1 MPRAH
6 INTLVNATPVL
17 FGVVGLQTQ
26 GVTNPIINLAGTIGL
41 ASGTTGTTALLQV
54 VRGVSLT
61 AGPVI
66 YSAIFTQNSLGTFIN
81 NFSVQDLL
89 APSAPQ
95 TAYTAFLSGV
105 TGVSRIGPE
114 VLWGTASS
122 GGTAPAG

>member
-1 MPRAH
+1 MPRGLS
-6 INTLVNATPVL
+6 TLLVNATPAL

-26 GVTNPIINLAGTIGL
+26 GVTNPIVNLAGTFGL
-41 ASGTTGTTALLQV
+41 SSATTGTTALLQV

-66 YSAIFTQNSLGTFIN
+66 YSAIFSQVAVGPVVS
-81 NFSVQDLL
+81 NFNAQDLL
-89 APSAPQ
+89 APSAAQ
-95 TAYTAFLSGV
+95 TTYTAFLSGV

-114 VLWGTASS
+114 VFWGTASS